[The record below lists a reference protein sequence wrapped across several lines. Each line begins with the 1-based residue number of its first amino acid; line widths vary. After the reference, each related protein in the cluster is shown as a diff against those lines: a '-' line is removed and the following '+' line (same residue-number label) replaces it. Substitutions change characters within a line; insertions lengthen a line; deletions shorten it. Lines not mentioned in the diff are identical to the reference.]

1 MELTEDF
8 IVAVYQEMDEIKL
21 FNLVIDEIQ
30 FDVRILHEREILFEL
45 DVELILLRNWKV
57 KLLKLLPFFM
67 LLTMVFVLF
76 LISHFLCGNEFFVFL
91 LKNEARRLVVLLNF
105 MLVGIKETRL
115 TEEVLAAIM
124 ALQNSKVV
132 IALGARNHTALAGIT
147 NFGDPRLQY
156 SELYRGESLS
166 KQPVLYLC
174 LQQGIQFFMI
184 NSTSA
189 QLFVDKITIIW
200 FFNGVCLSL

>member
-45 DVELILLRNWKV
+45 DVELILLRDWKV

-124 ALQNSKVV
+124 ALQNSKVD
-132 IALGARNHTALAGIT
+132 IALGARYHTALARIT
-147 NFGDPRLQY
+147 DFGDP
-156 SELYRGESLS
+156 
-166 KQPVLYLC
+166 C
-174 LQQGIQFFMI
+174 L
-184 NSTSA
+184 
-189 QLFVDKITIIW
+189 
-200 FFNGVCLSL
+200 